1 VSRTRPHTLLSPFW
15 LRLVLL
21 LRVVSLILGLQL
33 SGAAHLVEDA
43 VSLVVAGQAEHDEQC
58 PADGPCNDCPPG
70 CPQCHCPN
78 ALRSVA
84 PLAAATVVLAL
95 PASTAL
101 VLVGREALP
110 PSPVLPA
117 PFRPPRTN
125 VVS

>member
-1 VSRTRPHTLLSPFW
+1 VVLMRVLS
-15 LRLVLL
+15 LVLG
-21 LRVVSLILGLQL
+21 VQL
-33 SGAAHLVEDA
+33 SGIAHVVEDV
-43 VSLVVAGQAEHDEQC
+43 VSVVVAGHAEHDEQC

-84 PLAAATVVLAL
+84 PLASATVVLGL

-101 VLVGREALP
+101 PLVGRAERP

>member
-1 VSRTRPHTLLSPFW
+1 MSRTRPRALLSPFW
-15 LRLVLL
+15 LRLVVLV
-21 LRVVSLILGLQL
+21 RVLSLVLGLQL

-43 VSLVVAGQAEHDEQC
+43 VSVVVAGHAEHDEQC

-78 ALRSVA
+78 ALRSVVPSA
-84 PLAAATVVLAL
+84 FATVVLGL
-95 PASTAL
+95 STSTAPL
-101 VLVGREALP
+101 LVGREELP